1 MVSLLHSL
9 GEGARARIDGSRV
22 MDLSGG
28 DVIGCRRVLLA
39 HQQWPLDRRWYADI
53 DEAFAPAGL
62 LACRVHN
69 GVEVVRRV
77 EQGGLAGA
85 VLVSDERC
93 IDGLSLL
100 RIIRSIDAVLPCW
113 LVAEGPSR
121 WTLQEALALRVA
133 SVIAP
138 TVGADELT
146 LALRKRLMN

>member
-1 MVSLLHSL
+1 MTDATNEVV
-9 GEGARARIDGSRV
+9 AF
-22 MDLSGG
+22 
-28 DVIGCRRVLLA
+28 RRVLLA

-69 GVEVVRRV
+69 RVEAVQRI
-77 EQGGLAGA
+77 EQGGLSGA

-93 IDGLSLL
+93 IEGLSLL
-100 RIIRSIDAVLPCW
+100 RIIRSIDAELPCW

-121 WTLQEALALRVA
+121 WTLQEALALKVA

-138 TVGADELT
+138 SIGAMELT
-146 LALRKRLMN
+146 VALRKRLMN